1 MSECNCNYRPLSFNS
16 CSSCPSPCSTLC
28 CSPNLCDMDCLIANL
43 KSELFSKRQNAK
55 DYCSLEAKV
64 LQLQKEINALND
76 EKKILECQ
84 ICETEKEGDKM
95 IFELKNKNDNLK
107 NEIDEKNCLNKKLYG
122 ENNNLFQI
130 LEGKT
135 CDNENL
141 QEQIC
146 HQENI
151 LSRLN
156 NDKLTLSNNITNLN
170 QLRDKHT
177 KDIQNLNCE
186 INSLNKDSNE
196 LDISLRN
203 RQSQNE
209 QLINECNTIKCMN
222 TRLFNDLKEKECSLA
237 KNQEELFC
245 LKENISRLQSD
256 LNNFNC
262 LNQKATDDI
271 SCTNNSLIK
280 EISIKKNLE
289 NENTKL
295 NCLINDRDAKI
306 QQVNSDNEILK
317 CANSGNNS
325 DNILLNKKAEAY
337 KKHILILTD
346 QNEKLSCELENIIN
360 RDSQLLNTLGR
371 DTYLR
376 AVQYENKNVIN
387 SSLDC
392 LQAFSKQKCGL
403 ECDCVNKYN
412 DIKYKNNYE
421 Y

>member
-1 MSECNCNYRPLSFNS
+1 MSECNCSYRPLSYNS
-16 CSSCPSPCSTLC
+16 CSPSCSTSC
-28 CSPNLCDMDCLIANL
+28 CSPNLCEMDCIIANL

-64 LQLQKEINALND
+64 RQVENDINSLNN
-76 EKKILECQ
+76 EKKILECK
-84 ICETEKEGDKM
+84 ICETEKEGDKI
-95 IFELKNKNDNLK
+95 IFDLKNKNECLK
-107 NEIDEKNCLNKKLYG
+107 NELNEKNCLNKKLYG

-156 NDKLTLSNNITNLN
+156 NDKLNLSNDINNLN
-170 QLRDKHT
+170 QQRDKHI

-186 INSLNKDSNE
+186 INSLNKDSND
-196 LDISLRN
+196 LDISLRS

-209 QLINECNTIKCMN
+209 QVLNECNTIKCMN
-222 TRLFNDLKEKECSLA
+222 TKLFNDLKEKECCLA
-237 KNQEELFC
+237 KNQEELYC
-245 LKENISRLQSD
+245 LKENINKLQCD
-256 LNNFNC
+256 LNNLNC
-262 LNQKATDDI
+262 LNQKVTDDI

-280 EISIKKNLE
+280 EISTKKNLE

-306 QQVNSDNEILK
+306 QQINNDNEILK

-325 DNILLNKKAEAY
+325 DNIMLIKKAEAY
-337 KKHILILTD
+337 KKHILILTE
-346 QNEKLSCELENIIN
+346 QNEKLSSELECIIH
-360 RDSQLLNTLGR
+360 RDSQLLDTLGR

-392 LQAFSKQKCGL
+392 LQSFSKPKCGY
-403 ECDCVNKYN
+403 ECDNKFD
-412 DIKYKNNYE
+412 DIRYKSDI
-421 Y
+421 

>member
-1 MSECNCNYRPLSFNS
+1 
-16 CSSCPSPCSTLC
+16 
-28 CSPNLCDMDCLIANL
+28 
-43 KSELFSKRQNAK
+43 
-55 DYCSLEAKV
+55 
-64 LQLQKEINALND
+64 
-76 EKKILECQ
+76 
-84 ICETEKEGDKM
+84 M

-209 QLINECNTIKCMN
+209 QLINEYNTIKCMN
-222 TRLFNDLKEKECSLA
+222 TKLFNDLKEKECSLA

-403 ECDCVNKYN
+403 ECDCDNKYN
-412 DIKYKNNYE
+412 NIKYKNNYE